1 MLLFALMCIFQELVV
16 AINGNWIPSAL
27 DKSSLSP
34 DQAVERIVGGEITD
48 IRKYPFIIDV
58 PRLLGT
64 GESAS
69 ILRGRRGHIR
79 ILSNLEFH
87 TDGIDRQNI
96 PAHEL

>member
-48 IRKYPFIIDV
+48 IRKYPFIVSIQRRHYNHICGGTYIA
-58 PRLLGT
+58 PRFVL
-64 GESAS
+64 SAAHCMVRCV
-69 ILRGRRGHIR
+69 LR
-79 ILSNLEFH
+79 L
-87 TDGIDRQNI
+87 RQFRVYRSS
-96 PAHEL
+96 P